1 MGTDGATIGADG
13 AAVGAEGATVGVAV
27 ATGAIVGAT
36 VAEGATVNG
45 GRVGGIGA
53 TDVAHVAGRM
63 IVSEINVTLPVFAS
77 SLPCTVVL
85 APTVIDVDARTVPL
99 NAAVL
104 PMSAAYTF
112 QNTLQG

>member
-1 MGTDGATIGADG
+1 MAPGAS
-13 AAVGAEGATVGVAV
+13 VE
-27 ATGAIVGAT
+27 AT
-36 VAEGATVNG
+36 VADGATVNG

-53 TDVAHVAGRM
+53 TDVAHVVGRM
-63 IVSEINVTLPVFAS
+63 IVSEINVTFPVLAS

-85 APTVIDVDARTVPL
+85 APTVIDDDARTVPL
-99 NAAVL
+99 KAAVL